1 MNIFYLDS
9 RPDTAA
15 EMHCDKHCVKMILEY
30 AQLLST
36 AHRVL
41 DGDDAHPDLYKIA
54 HKNHPSTRWT
64 RSSEDHYVW
73 LYELFRNLSIEFSN
87 RYDKV
92 HLSWKKLGFIL
103 DSLPKNIEDNGWED
117 PPQCMP
123 DSCKDEDVVT
133 AYRNYYIQEKKSF
146 AEWKHTRE
154 PEWMLN

>member
-87 RYDKV
+87 
-92 HLSWKKLGFIL
+92 
-103 DSLPKNIEDNGWED
+103 
-117 PPQCMP
+117 
-123 DSCKDEDVVT
+123 
-133 AYRNYYIQEKKSF
+133 
-146 AEWKHTRE
+146 
-154 PEWMLN
+154 

>member
-1 MNIFYLDS
+1 MNIFYLDP

-15 EMHCDKHCVKMILEY
+15 EMHCDKHVVKMILEY

-41 DGDDAHPDLYKIA
+41 DGDDAHPDLYKVA

-87 RYDKV
+87 RYGKV

-123 DSCKDEDVVT
+123 DSCKDKDVVT
-133 AYRNYYIQEKKSF
+133 AYRNYYIQEKKYF
-146 AEWKHTRE
+146 AKWNYTNQPKWWT
-154 PEWMLN
+154 